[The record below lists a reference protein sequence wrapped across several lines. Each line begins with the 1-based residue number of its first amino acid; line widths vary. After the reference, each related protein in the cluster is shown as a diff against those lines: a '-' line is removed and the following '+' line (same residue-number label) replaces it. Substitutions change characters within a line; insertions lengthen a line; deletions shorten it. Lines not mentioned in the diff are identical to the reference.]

1 MDLENKKTEK
11 KPSGMRNGIVFTAI
25 GFELVGIML
34 ACLYLGQELD
44 KKFGLN
50 GIGIAGL
57 SMLGL
62 AGWLVHLVVLLNRF
76 K

>member
-1 MDLENKKTEK
+1 VDLENKPDK
-11 KPSGMRNGIVFTAI
+11 KGTNSKRNGIVFTAI

-34 ACLYLGQELD
+34 TCLYLGQEID
-44 KKFGLN
+44 KKYGLN

-62 AGWLVHLVVLLNRF
+62 AGWLTHLVILLNRF